1 MRKRILL
8 WLGIIAFL
16 YVLLGTLCAIV
27 SFPAYKIFGF
37 TYEYQQLSLLGK
49 FTYTAN
55 IFLFGLMIVENSLI
69 WIIGLQSIVFL
80 GHWAILY
87 IIMTLIWKR

>member
-1 MRKRILL
+1 MGKRILIYS
-8 WLGIIAFL
+8 GVISFL
-16 YVLLGTLCAIV
+16 YVLLGTLCVMV
-27 SFPAYKIFGF
+27 SFPKYQFFGF
-37 TYEYQQLSLLGK
+37 SYQHPLWPPLSI
-49 FTYTAN
+49 FTIPAN
-55 IFLFGLMIVENSLI
+55 ILLFGLMMVENSLI